1 MNDINGRDRFIAAMN
16 QKKYGRPPVWL
27 MRQAG
32 RYLPEYRN
40 LKEKYDFLTLVK
52 TPELA
57 TEVTLQPLKR
67 FPLDAAIIFSDI
79 LVIPEALGQGYY
91 FRDKGGISMEYPID
105 STADVHR
112 LDSENICEKL
122 SYVFKALTLTR
133 NEIGN
138 DTALLGFSGSPWTL
152 ACYMIEGGSS
162 NDFKRVKRFIQEAP
176 EAFELLMEKLTQSI
190 SDYINMQIASG
201 VDSIQIFD
209 SWASLCD
216 SSNYY
221 NLSLKWIKRIISNTN
236 DQVPIILY
244 AKGMQHLISE
254 QIKSGAKAI
263 SVDWTTPL
271 SEIGKSVENKC
282 TIQGNLDPLV
292 LSKNTAVVKNEVSK
306 ILEMSKDINGYI
318 FNLGHGMVPQAKI
331 ECVEALLE
339 TIKDFNYG

>member
-32 RYLPEYRN
+32 RYLPEYRD

-190 SDYINMQIASG
+190 SDYINIQIASG

-236 DQVPIILY
+236 DQAPIILY

-292 LSKNTAVVKNEVSK
+292 LTKNTTVVKSEVSI

>member
-1 MNDINGRDRFIAAMN
+1 MNDINGRDRFLGAMN

-32 RYLPEYRN
+32 RYLPEYRD
-40 LKEKYDFLTLVK
+40 LKKKYDFLTLVK

-79 LVIPEALGQGYY
+79 LVIPEALGQGYH
-91 FRDKGGISMEYPID
+91 FRDKGGISMEYSIT
-105 STADVHR
+105 SMSDVLR
-112 LDSENICEKL
+112 LDSKNICEKL
-122 SYVFKALTLTR
+122 SYVYKALNLTR
-133 NEIGN
+133 NELGN
-138 DTALLGFSGSPWTL
+138 ETALLGFSGSPWTL

-162 NDFKRVKRFIQEAP
+162 NDFKKVKKFIQESP

-190 SDYINMQIASG
+190 SDYINMQITSG

-221 NLSLKWIKRIISNTN
+221 DLSLKWIKRIISNTHN
-236 DQVPIILY
+236 QVPIILY
-244 AKGMQHLISE
+244 AKGMQHLIQE
-254 QIKSGAKAI
+254 QIKTGAKAI

-282 TIQGNLDPLV
+282 TIQGNLDPLI
-292 LSKNTAVVKNEVSK
+292 LTKSTKAVKNEVSN
-306 ILEMSKDINGYI
+306 ILNMSKDINGYI
-318 FNLGHGMVPQAKI
+318 FNLGHGMIPQAKI
-331 ECVEALLE
+331 ECVEALFE
-339 TIKDFNYG
+339 TIRDFNYG

>member
-1 MNDINGRDRFIAAMN
+1 MNDINGRDRFLGAMN

-32 RYLPEYRN
+32 RYLPEYRD
-40 LKEKYDFLTLVK
+40 LKKKYDFLTLVK

-79 LVIPEALGQGYY
+79 LVIPEALGQGYH
-91 FRDKGGISMEYPID
+91 FRDKGGISMEYSIT
-105 STADVHR
+105 SMSDVLR
-112 LDSENICEKL
+112 LDSKNICEKL
-122 SYVFKALTLTR
+122 SYVYKALSLTR
-133 NEIGN
+133 NELGN
-138 DTALLGFSGSPWTL
+138 ETALLGFSGSPWTL

-162 NDFKRVKRFIQEAP
+162 NDFKKVKKFIQESP

-190 SDYINMQIASG
+190 SDYINMQITSG

-221 NLSLKWIKRIISNTN
+221 DLSLKWIKRIISNTN
-236 DQVPIILY
+236 NQVPIILY
-244 AKGMQHLISE
+244 AKGMQHLIQE
-254 QIKSGAKAI
+254 QIKTGAKAI

-282 TIQGNLDPLV
+282 TIQGNLDPLI
-292 LSKNTAVVKNEVSK
+292 LTKSTKAVKNEVSN
-306 ILEMSKDINGYI
+306 ILNMSKDINGYI
-318 FNLGHGMVPQAKI
+318 FNLGHGMIPQAKI
-331 ECVEALLE
+331 ECVEALFE
-339 TIKDFNYG
+339 TIRDFNYG

>member
-1 MNDINGRDRFIAAMN
+1 MNDFNGRDRFIAAMN

-32 RYLPEYRN
+32 RYLPEYRE

-91 FRDKGGISMEYPID
+91 FRDKGGISMEYPIN
-105 STADVHR
+105 STADVHC
-112 LDSENICEKL
+112 LNSENISEKL

-162 NDFKRVKRFIQEAP
+162 NDFKRIKRFIQEAP
-176 EAFELLMEKLTQSI
+176 ESFELLMEKLTQSI

-244 AKGMQHLISE
+244 AKGMQHLILE

-292 LSKNTAVVKNEVSK
+292 LTTNTTEVKNEVSK

-318 FNLGHGMVPQAKI
+318 FNLGHGMVTQAKI

>member
-271 SEIGKSVENKC
+271 SKIGKSVENKC